1 LSPATPIIT
10 LGEPLIELSEIDST
24 NMYAMEQ
31 IHAQKALSGS
41 VYQTDFQ
48 TNGKG
53 QHGRIWESHRGEN
66 LLCTYVLELNALK
79 QGKNWVPSEQLGLSA
94 AVALGTQAFFME
106 FAGEETKIKKP
117 NDIYWR
123 DRKAGGILIENMV
136 KSDRWGK
143 AIIGMGININQTTF
157 DTIEGKPVSL
167 KQITGKSFDP
177 ISLAK
182 ELCQHLEHRFL
193 VLENKPFDQL
203 LSAYN
208 DQLYKKDELVPFKRN
223 NIQFQAKVNGV
234 DKDGHLLIMHGVE
247 ERIRFGEITW
257 LL

>member
-1 LSPATPIIT
+1 MSPATPIIT

-66 LLCTYVLELNALK
+66 LLCTYILELNALK

-94 AVALGTQAFFME
+94 AVALGAQAFFME

-123 DRKAGGILIENMV
+123 DRKAGGILIENIV
-136 KSDRWGK
+136 RGTDWNWTV
-143 AIIGMGININQTTF
+143 IGIGLNINQTHF
-157 DTIEGKPVSL
+157 SNEAGKPVSL
-167 KQITGKSFDP
+167 KQITGKDWDVKALQKK
-177 ISLAK
+177 LA
-182 ELCQHLEHRFL
+182 ES
-193 VLENKPFDQL
+193 
-203 LSAYN
+203 LSASLN
-208 DQLYKKDELVPFKRN
+208 LWLTDGELLTLQKMELQLIKIISE
-223 NIQFQAKVNGV
+223 
-234 DKDGHLLIMHGVE
+234 
-247 ERIRFGEITW
+247 
-257 LL
+257 

>member
-1 LSPATPIIT
+1 MSPATPIIT

-66 LLCTYVLELNALK
+66 LLCTYILELNALK

-94 AVALGTQAFFME
+94 AVALGAQAFFME

-123 DRKAGGILIENMV
+123 DRKAGGILIENIV
-136 KSDRWGK
+136 RGTDWNWTV
-143 AIIGMGININQTTF
+143 IGIGLNINQTQF
-157 DTIEGKPVSL
+157 SNEAGKPVSL
-167 KQITGKSFDP
+167 KQITGKHWD
-177 ISLAK
+177 IKAMQKKLA
-182 ELCQHLEHRFL
+182 ES
-193 VLENKPFDQL
+193 
-203 LSAYN
+203 LSASLN
-208 DQLYKKDELVPFKRN
+208 LWLTDGELLTLQKMELQLIKIKSE
-223 NIQFQAKVNGV
+223 
-234 DKDGHLLIMHGVE
+234 
-247 ERIRFGEITW
+247 
-257 LL
+257 

>member
-1 LSPATPIIT
+1 MSPATPIIT

-66 LLCTYVLELNALK
+66 LLCTYILELNALK

-94 AVALGTQAFFME
+94 AVALGVQAFFME

-123 DRKAGGILIENMV
+123 DRKAGGILIENIV
-136 KSDRWGK
+136 RGTDWNWTV
-143 AIIGMGININQTTF
+143 IGIGLNINQTHF
-157 DTIEGKPVSL
+157 SNEAGKPVSL
-167 KQITGKSFDP
+167 KQITGKQWD
-177 ISLAK
+177 IKAMQKKLA
-182 ELCQHLEHRFL
+182 
-193 VLENKPFDQL
+193 DT
-203 LSAYN
+203 LSASLN
-208 DQLYKKDELVPFKRN
+208 LWLTDGELLTLQKMELQLIKIKSE
-223 NIQFQAKVNGV
+223 
-234 DKDGHLLIMHGVE
+234 
-247 ERIRFGEITW
+247 
-257 LL
+257 

>member
-1 LSPATPIIT
+1 MSPATPIIT

-94 AVALGTQAFFME
+94 AVALGAQAFFME

-123 DRKAGGILIENMV
+123 DRKAGGILIENIV
-136 KSDRWGK
+136 RGTDWTWTV
-143 AIIGMGININQTTF
+143 IGIGLNINQTQF
-157 DTIEGKPVSL
+157 SNEAGNPVSL
-167 KQITGKSFDP
+167 KQITGKDWD
-177 ISLAK
+177 IKAMQKKLA
-182 ELCQHLEHRFL
+182 ES
-193 VLENKPFDQL
+193 
-203 LSAYN
+203 LSASLN
-208 DQLYKKDELVPFKRN
+208 LWLTEEELLTLQKMELQLIKIKSE
-223 NIQFQAKVNGV
+223 
-234 DKDGHLLIMHGVE
+234 
-247 ERIRFGEITW
+247 
-257 LL
+257 

>member
-1 LSPATPIIT
+1 MSPATPIIT

-94 AVALGTQAFFME
+94 AVALGAQAFFME

-123 DRKAGGILIENMV
+123 DRKAGGILIENIV
-136 KSDRWGK
+136 RGTDWTWTV
-143 AIIGMGININQTTF
+143 IGIGLNINQTQF
-157 DTIEGKPVSL
+157 SNEAGNPVSL
-167 KQITGKSFDP
+167 KQITGKDWD
-177 ISLAK
+177 IKTMQKKLA
-182 ELCQHLEHRFL
+182 EA
-193 VLENKPFDQL
+193 
-203 LSAYN
+203 LSASLN
-208 DQLYKKDELVPFKRN
+208 LWLTEEELLTLQKMELQLIKIKSE
-223 NIQFQAKVNGV
+223 
-234 DKDGHLLIMHGVE
+234 
-247 ERIRFGEITW
+247 
-257 LL
+257 

>member
-1 LSPATPIIT
+1 MSPATPIIT

-66 LLCTYVLELNALK
+66 LLCTYILELNALK

-94 AVALGTQAFFME
+94 AVALGVKAFFME

-123 DRKAGGILIENMV
+123 DRKAGGILIENIV
-136 KSDRWGK
+136 RGTDWNWTV
-143 AIIGMGININQTTF
+143 IGIGLNINQTQF
-157 DTIEGKPVSL
+157 SNEAGKPVSL
-167 KQITGKSFDP
+167 KQITGKHWD
-177 ISLAK
+177 IKAMQKKLA
-182 ELCQHLEHRFL
+182 ES
-193 VLENKPFDQL
+193 
-203 LSAYN
+203 LSASLN
-208 DQLYKKDELVPFKRN
+208 LWLTEGEALTLQKMELQLIKIKSE
-223 NIQFQAKVNGV
+223 
-234 DKDGHLLIMHGVE
+234 
-247 ERIRFGEITW
+247 
-257 LL
+257 

>member
-1 LSPATPIIT
+1 MSPATPIIT

-66 LLCTYVLELNALK
+66 LLCTYILELNALK

-94 AVALGTQAFFME
+94 AVALGVQAFFME

-123 DRKAGGILIENMV
+123 DRKAGGILIENIV
-136 KSDRWGK
+136 RGTDWTWTV
-143 AIIGMGININQTTF
+143 IGIGLNINQTQF
-157 DTIEGKPVSL
+157 SNEAGKPVSL
-167 KQITGKSFDP
+167 KQITGKHWD
-177 ISLAK
+177 IKAMQKKLA
-182 ELCQHLEHRFL
+182 
-193 VLENKPFDQL
+193 DS
-203 LSAYN
+203 LSASLN
-208 DQLYKKDELVPFKRN
+208 LWLTEGELLTLQKMELQLIKIKSE
-223 NIQFQAKVNGV
+223 
-234 DKDGHLLIMHGVE
+234 
-247 ERIRFGEITW
+247 
-257 LL
+257 

>member
-1 LSPATPIIT
+1 MSPATPIIT

-66 LLCTYVLELNALK
+66 LLCTYILELNALK

-94 AVALGTQAFFME
+94 AVALGAQAFFME

-123 DRKAGGILIENMV
+123 DRKAGGILIENIV
-136 KSDRWGK
+136 RGTDWNWTV
-143 AIIGMGININQTTF
+143 IGIGLNINQTHF
-157 DTIEGKPVSL
+157 SNEAGKPVSL
-167 KQITGKSFDP
+167 KQITGKQWD
-177 ISLAK
+177 IKAMQKKLA
-182 ELCQHLEHRFL
+182 
-193 VLENKPFDQL
+193 DT
-203 LSAYN
+203 LSASLN
-208 DQLYKKDELVPFKRN
+208 LWLTDGELLTLQKMELQLIKIKSE
-223 NIQFQAKVNGV
+223 
-234 DKDGHLLIMHGVE
+234 
-247 ERIRFGEITW
+247 
-257 LL
+257 

>member
-1 LSPATPIIT
+1 MSPATPIIT

-66 LLCTYVLELNALK
+66 LLCTYILELNSLK

-94 AVALGTQAFFME
+94 AVALGAQAFFME
-106 FAGEETKIKKP
+106 FAGDETKIKKP

-123 DRKAGGILIENMV
+123 DRKAGGILIENIV
-136 KSDRWGK
+136 RGTDWTWTV
-143 AIIGMGININQTTF
+143 IGIGLNINQTHF
-157 DTIEGKPVSL
+157 SNEAGKPVSL
-167 KQITGKSFDP
+167 KQITGKDWD
-177 ISLAK
+177 IKAMQKKLA
-182 ELCQHLEHRFL
+182 ES
-193 VLENKPFDQL
+193 
-203 LSAYN
+203 LSASLN
-208 DQLYKKDELVPFKRN
+208 LWLTEGELLTLQKMELQLIKIKSE
-223 NIQFQAKVNGV
+223 
-234 DKDGHLLIMHGVE
+234 
-247 ERIRFGEITW
+247 
-257 LL
+257 

>member
-1 LSPATPIIT
+1 MNEAR
-10 LGEPLIELSEIDST
+10 LGQTSDGAA
-24 NMYAMEQ
+24 YF
-31 IHAQKALSGS
+31 ALDQ
-41 VYQTDFQ
+41 YQ
-48 TNGKG
+48 GKG
-53 QHGRIWESHRGEN
+53 QRDKTWNSKPGEN
-66 LLCTYVLELNALK
+66 IILSVVKDCSGFHLNN
-79 QGKNWVPSEQLGLSA
+79 QFQLSV
-94 AVALGTQAFFME
+94 AVALACFDFFSAY
-106 FAGEETKIKKP
+106 AGDETRIKWP

-247 ERIRFGEITW
+247 DRIRFGEITW

>member
-1 LSPATPIIT
+1 MSPATPIIT
-10 LGEPLIELSEIDST
+10 LGEPLIELFEIDST

-53 QHGRIWESHRGEN
+53 QHGRIWESQRGEN
-66 LLCTYVLELNALK
+66 LLCTYILELNALK

-94 AVALGTQAFFME
+94 AVALGVQAFFME

-136 KSDRWGK
+136 RGTHWTWTV
-143 AIIGMGININQTTF
+143 IGIGLNINQTHF
-157 DTIEGKPVSL
+157 SNEAGNPVSL
-167 KQITGKSFDP
+167 KQITGKDWDVKTMQKK
-177 ISLAK
+177 LAAS
-182 ELCQHLEHRFL
+182 
-193 VLENKPFDQL
+193 
-203 LSAYN
+203 LSASLN
-208 DQLYKKDELVPFKRN
+208 LWLTEGEALTLQKMELQLIKIISE
-223 NIQFQAKVNGV
+223 
-234 DKDGHLLIMHGVE
+234 
-247 ERIRFGEITW
+247 
-257 LL
+257 

>member
-1 LSPATPIIT
+1 MSPATPIIT
-10 LGEPLIELSEIDST
+10 LGEPLIELFEIDST

-123 DRKAGGILIENMV
+123 DRKAGGILIENIV
-136 KSDRWGK
+136 RGTDWTWTV
-143 AIIGMGININQTTF
+143 IGIGLNINQTQF
-157 DTIEGKPVSL
+157 SNEAGNPVSL
-167 KQITGKSFDP
+167 KQITGKDWD
-177 ISLAK
+177 IKTMQKKLA
-182 ELCQHLEHRFL
+182 ES
-193 VLENKPFDQL
+193 
-203 LSAYN
+203 LSASLN
-208 DQLYKKDELVPFKRN
+208 LWLTEGELLTLQKMELQLIKIKSE
-223 NIQFQAKVNGV
+223 
-234 DKDGHLLIMHGVE
+234 
-247 ERIRFGEITW
+247 
-257 LL
+257 

>member
-1 LSPATPIIT
+1 
-10 LGEPLIELSEIDST
+10 
-24 NMYAMEQ
+24 MYAMEQ

-123 DRKAGGILIENMV
+123 DRKAGGILIENIV
-136 KSDRWGK
+136 RGTDWTWTV
-143 AIIGMGININQTTF
+143 IGIGLNINQTQF
-157 DTIEGKPVSL
+157 SNEAGNPVSL
-167 KQITGKSFDP
+167 KQITGKDWD
-177 ISLAK
+177 IKTMQKKLA
-182 ELCQHLEHRFL
+182 ES
-193 VLENKPFDQL
+193 
-203 LSAYN
+203 LSASLN
-208 DQLYKKDELVPFKRN
+208 LWLTEGELLTLQKMELQLIKIKSE
-223 NIQFQAKVNGV
+223 
-234 DKDGHLLIMHGVE
+234 
-247 ERIRFGEITW
+247 
-257 LL
+257 

>member
-1 LSPATPIIT
+1 MSPATPIIT

-79 QGKNWVPSEQLGLSA
+79 QGKNWVPSEQLGLSGA
-94 AVALGTQAFFME
+94 IALGAQAFFME

-123 DRKAGGILIENMV
+123 DRKAGGILIENIV
-136 KSDRWGK
+136 RGTDWTWTV
-143 AIIGMGININQTTF
+143 IGIGLNINQTQF
-157 DTIEGKPVSL
+157 SNEAGNPVSL
-167 KQITGKSFDP
+167 KQITGKHWD
-177 ISLAK
+177 IKAMQKKLA
-182 ELCQHLEHRFL
+182 
-193 VLENKPFDQL
+193 DT
-203 LSAYN
+203 LSASLN
-208 DQLYKKDELVPFKRN
+208 LWLTEGELLTLQKMELQLIKIKSE
-223 NIQFQAKVNGV
+223 
-234 DKDGHLLIMHGVE
+234 
-247 ERIRFGEITW
+247 
-257 LL
+257 

>member
-1 LSPATPIIT
+1 MSPATPIIT

-123 DRKAGGILIENMV
+123 DRKAGGILIENIV
-136 KSDRWGK
+136 RGTDWTWTV
-143 AIIGMGININQTTF
+143 IGIGLNINQTQF
-157 DTIEGKPVSL
+157 SNEAGNPVSL
-167 KQITGKSFDP
+167 KQITGKDWD
-177 ISLAK
+177 IKTMQKKLA
-182 ELCQHLEHRFL
+182 ES
-193 VLENKPFDQL
+193 
-203 LSAYN
+203 LSASLN
-208 DQLYKKDELVPFKRN
+208 LWLTEGQALTLQKMELQLIKIKSE
-223 NIQFQAKVNGV
+223 
-234 DKDGHLLIMHGVE
+234 
-247 ERIRFGEITW
+247 
-257 LL
+257 

>member
-1 LSPATPIIT
+1 MSPATPIIT

-123 DRKAGGILIENMV
+123 DRKAGGILIENIV
-136 KSDRWGK
+136 RGTDWTWTV
-143 AIIGMGININQTTF
+143 IGIGLNINQTQF
-157 DTIEGKPVSL
+157 SNEAGNPVSL
-167 KQITGKSFDP
+167 KQITGKDWD
-177 ISLAK
+177 IKTMQKKLA
-182 ELCQHLEHRFL
+182 EA
-193 VLENKPFDQL
+193 
-203 LSAYN
+203 LSASLN
-208 DQLYKKDELVPFKRN
+208 LWLTEEELLTLQKMELQLIKIKSE
-223 NIQFQAKVNGV
+223 
-234 DKDGHLLIMHGVE
+234 
-247 ERIRFGEITW
+247 
-257 LL
+257 

>member
-1 LSPATPIIT
+1 MNEAR
-10 LGEPLIELSEIDST
+10 LGQTSDGAA
-24 NMYAMEQ
+24 YF
-31 IHAQKALSGS
+31 ALDQ
-41 VYQTDFQ
+41 YQ
-48 TNGKG
+48 GKG
-53 QHGRIWESHRGEN
+53 QRDKTWNSKPGEN
-66 LLCTYVLELNALK
+66 IILSVVKDCSGLHLNN
-79 QGKNWVPSEQLGLSA
+79 QFQLSVAVTLACFDFFSA
-94 AVALGTQAFFME
+94 Y
-106 FAGEETKIKKP
+106 AGDETRIKWP

-136 KSDRWGK
+136 KSDRWSK
-143 AIIGMGININQTTF
+143 AIIGMGININQTAF

-182 ELCQHLEHRFL
+182 ELCQHLENRFL

-223 NIQFQAKVNGV
+223 NILFQAKVNGV

>member
-1 LSPATPIIT
+1 MSPATPIIT

-53 QHGRIWESHRGEN
+53 QHGRIWESYRGEN

-123 DRKAGGILIENMV
+123 DRKAGGILIENIV
-136 KSDRWGK
+136 RGTDWTWTV
-143 AIIGMGININQTTF
+143 IGIGLNINQTRF
-157 DTIEGKPVSL
+157 SNEAGNPVSL
-167 KQITGKSFDP
+167 KQITGKDWD
-177 ISLAK
+177 IKTMQKKLA
-182 ELCQHLEHRFL
+182 EA
-193 VLENKPFDQL
+193 
-203 LSAYN
+203 LSASLN
-208 DQLYKKDELVPFKRN
+208 LWLTEGELLTLQKMELQLIKIKSE
-223 NIQFQAKVNGV
+223 
-234 DKDGHLLIMHGVE
+234 
-247 ERIRFGEITW
+247 
-257 LL
+257 

>member
-1 LSPATPIIT
+1 MSPATPIIT

-66 LLCTYVLELNALK
+66 LLCTYILELNALK

-94 AVALGTQAFFME
+94 AVALGVQAFFME

-123 DRKAGGILIENMV
+123 DRKAGGILIENIV
-136 KSDRWGK
+136 RGTDWNWTV
-143 AIIGMGININQTTF
+143 IGIGLNINQTQF
-157 DTIEGKPVSL
+157 SNEAGKPVSL
-167 KQITGKSFDP
+167 KQITGKHWD
-177 ISLAK
+177 IKAMQKKLA
-182 ELCQHLEHRFL
+182 
-193 VLENKPFDQL
+193 DT
-203 LSAYN
+203 LSASLN
-208 DQLYKKDELVPFKRN
+208 LWLTDGELLTLQKMELQLIKIKSE
-223 NIQFQAKVNGV
+223 
-234 DKDGHLLIMHGVE
+234 
-247 ERIRFGEITW
+247 
-257 LL
+257 

>member
-1 LSPATPIIT
+1 MSPATPIIT

-66 LLCTYVLELNALK
+66 LLCTYILELNALK

-94 AVALGTQAFFME
+94 AVALGSQAFFME

-123 DRKAGGILIENMV
+123 DRKAGGILIENIV
-136 KSDRWGK
+136 RGTDWNWTV
-143 AIIGMGININQTTF
+143 IGIGLNINQTLF
-157 DTIEGKPVSL
+157 SNEAGKPVSL
-167 KQITGKSFDP
+167 KQITGKHWD
-177 ISLAK
+177 IKAMQKKLA
-182 ELCQHLEHRFL
+182 
-193 VLENKPFDQL
+193 DT
-203 LSAYN
+203 LSASLN
-208 DQLYKKDELVPFKRN
+208 LWLTEGEALTLQKMELQLIKIKSE
-223 NIQFQAKVNGV
+223 
-234 DKDGHLLIMHGVE
+234 
-247 ERIRFGEITW
+247 
-257 LL
+257 

>member
-1 LSPATPIIT
+1 MSPATPIIT

-66 LLCTYVLELNALK
+66 LLCTYILELNALK

-94 AVALGTQAFFME
+94 AVALGAQAFFME

-123 DRKAGGILIENMV
+123 DRKAGGILIENIV
-136 KSDRWGK
+136 RGTDWNWTV
-143 AIIGMGININQTTF
+143 IGIGLNINQTQF
-157 DTIEGKPVSL
+157 SNEAGKPVSL
-167 KQITGKSFDP
+167 KQITGKHWD
-177 ISLAK
+177 IKAMQKKLA
-182 ELCQHLEHRFL
+182 ES
-193 VLENKPFDQL
+193 
-203 LSAYN
+203 LSASLN
-208 DQLYKKDELVPFKRN
+208 LWLTEGEALTLQKMELQL
-223 NIQFQAKVNGV
+223 I
-234 DKDGHLLIMHGVE
+234 
-247 ERIRFGEITW
+247 
-257 LL
+257 

>member
-1 LSPATPIIT
+1 MSPATPIIT

-53 QHGRIWESHRGEN
+53 QHGRIWESYRGEN

-79 QGKNWVPSEQLGLSA
+79 KGKNWVPSEQLGLSA
-94 AVALGTQAFFME
+94 AVALGAQAFFME

-123 DRKAGGILIENMV
+123 DRKAGGILIENIV
-136 KSDRWGK
+136 RGIDWNWTV
-143 AIIGMGININQTTF
+143 IGIGLNINQTQF
-157 DTIEGKPVSL
+157 SNEAGKPVSL
-167 KQITGKSFDP
+167 KQITGKHWD
-177 ISLAK
+177 IKTMQKKLA
-182 ELCQHLEHRFL
+182 EA
-193 VLENKPFDQL
+193 
-203 LSAYN
+203 LSASLN
-208 DQLYKKDELVPFKRN
+208 LWISEGEALTLQKMELQLIKIKSE
-223 NIQFQAKVNGV
+223 
-234 DKDGHLLIMHGVE
+234 
-247 ERIRFGEITW
+247 
-257 LL
+257 

>member
-1 LSPATPIIT
+1 MSPATPIIT

-66 LLCTYVLELNALK
+66 LLCTYILELNTLK
-79 QGKNWVPSEQLGLSA
+79 QGKNWVPSEQLGFSA
-94 AVALGTQAFFME
+94 AVALGAQAFFME

-123 DRKAGGILIENMV
+123 DRKAGGILIENIV
-136 KSDRWGK
+136 RGTDWTWTV
-143 AIIGMGININQTTF
+143 IGIGLNINQTQF
-157 DTIEGKPVSL
+157 SNEAGNPVSL
-167 KQITGKSFDP
+167 KQITGKDWD
-177 ISLAK
+177 IKTMQKKLA
-182 ELCQHLEHRFL
+182 EA
-193 VLENKPFDQL
+193 
-203 LSAYN
+203 LSASLN
-208 DQLYKKDELVPFKRN
+208 LWLTEGELLTLQKMELQLIKIKSE
-223 NIQFQAKVNGV
+223 
-234 DKDGHLLIMHGVE
+234 
-247 ERIRFGEITW
+247 
-257 LL
+257 